1 MNKSIK
7 RGLLLGLASGFLAIM
22 FGGWAITVLAVFG
35 GILIGFTSRSG
46 SGKPAAFSMQAVV
59 VTALVM
65 SVLTGIGG
73 IIFDQGIADLAVVT
87 GHPPAVTYPAA
98 ILGVVL
104 GVLSAAGMAY
114 VQHLPNPRTARRI
127 NYLVAAAVLIALP
140 IVDQATQLG
149 WVASIIFAGVYIVL
163 AIGLDVVVGY
173 AGLLNLGYAAFFGFG
188 AYATALLSSNQI
200 GVHVNFWLLLW
211 IAAAIAGIGGVLLG
225 APTLGLR
232 GDYIA
237 IITLGFGE
245 IVPVAFQ
252 QLIKI
257 TLQEPITCVII
268 PAIQSIGG
276 GTPTVQCITL
286 VDKFDLTAG
295 VRGINPI
302 DRPVFPIISPTD
314 EPIALIIKVAI
325 MLALVGLL
333 FYYFRRQQ
341 RNGKVGPGT
350 MIASGLA
357 AGLILILFIPIPHTT
372 EGLLAP
378 FWNTFQPGQFASDN
392 LLPWWFFLL
401 SVIGLVIFLKLRLK
415 NSRLGRAMTAIR
427 EDELAANQMGV
438 DPVHTK
444 LTAFAMGAAIA
455 GLAGAFYS
463 AYVSAVFPDG
473 FGFGTSIIIMAAI
486 VLGGLGSIPGNIV
499 GALIIFLAD
508 LLFLKQFQNVL
519 NGLSTHVLM
528 PSVTDPALKGF
539 IIANLDP
546 VKYRFLLLGLVM
558 VLVMAFR
565 PEGLLPTREQRMQFH
580 AEEPVE
586 EEAKAGAA

>member
-7 RGLLLGLASGFLAIM
+7 RGLLLGLASGFLAM
-22 FGGWAITVLAVFG
+22 LFGGWAMTVLAVFG

-46 SGKPAAFSMQAVV
+46 SGKPAAFSPQAVAL
-59 VTALVM
+59 TAFIFSL
-65 SVLTGIGG
+65 LTAIGG
-73 IIFDQGIADLAVVT
+73 IIFDRGLADIAVVT
-87 GHPPAVTYPAA
+87 GHPSEVTFPAA
-98 ILGVVL
+98 IVGIVL
-104 GVLSAAGMAY
+104 GTLTALGMAY
-114 VQHLPNPRTARRI
+114 VQHMPNARTARRI
-127 NYLVAAAVLIALP
+127 NYAVGAVILIFLP
-140 IVDQATQLG
+140 IIDHATDLG
-149 WVASIIFAGVYIVL
+149 WAASIIFAGVYIVL

-200 GVHVNFWLLLW
+200 GVHINFWLLLW

-245 IVPVAFQ
+245 IVPVAVQ

-257 TLQEPITCVII
+257 TIQEPLTCVII
-268 PAIQSIGG
+268 PAIQAIGG

-286 VDKFDLTAG
+286 VDKLDLTGG

-302 DRPVFPIISPTD
+302 DRPVFPIISPEDT
-314 EPIALIIKVAI
+314 PVALIIKVAV
-325 MLALVGLL
+325 MLALVGLI
-333 FYYFRRQQ
+333 FFFFRRQQ

-350 MIASGLA
+350 MIFSGLA
-357 AGLILILFIPIPHTT
+357 VGLILILFIPIPHTA

-392 LLPWWFFLL
+392 ILPWWFFLL
-401 SVIGLVIFLKLRLK
+401 GIIGLVIFLKLRLK

-438 DPVHTK
+438 DLVHTK
-444 LTAFAMGAAIA
+444 LTAFAFGAAIA

-473 FGFGTSIIIMAAI
+473 FGFGTSVIIVAAI
-486 VLGGLGSIPGNIV
+486 VLGGVGSIPGNIV

-528 PSVTDPALKGF
+528 PSIPDQAVRGF
-539 IIANLDP
+539 IIANFDP
-546 VKYRFLLLGLVM
+546 VKYRFLLLGLIL

-565 PEGLLPTREQRMQFH
+565 PEGLLPTREQRLQFH
-580 AEEPVE
+580 AEEPVD
-586 EEAKAGAA
+586 EEAPTGAA

>member
-7 RGLLLGLASGFLAIM
+7 RGLLLGLASGFLAM
-22 FGGWAITVLAVFG
+22 LFGGWATTVLAVLG
-35 GILIGFTSRSG
+35 GVLIGFTSRSG
-46 SGKPAAFSMQAVV
+46 AGRPAAFSARAVA
-59 VTALVM
+59 VTA
-65 SVLTGIGG
+65 SIFSALTGIGG
-73 IIFDQGIADLAVVT
+73 ILFDRGLADVAVVT
-87 GHPPAVTYPAA
+87 GHPPEVTYPAA

-104 GVLSAAGMAY
+104 GTLSALGMAY
-114 VQHLPNPRTARRI
+114 IQHLPNARTARRI
-127 NYLVAAAVLIALP
+127 NYLVGAALVIALP
-140 IVDQATQLG
+140 IIDQATQLG
-149 WVASIIFAGVYIVL
+149 WAASIIFAGVYVVL
-163 AIGLDVVVGY
+163 AIGVDVVAGY

-188 AYATALLSSNQI
+188 AYSMALLSSNQI
-200 GVHVNFWLLLW
+200 NVHVNFWLLLW
-211 IAAAIAGIGGVLLG
+211 IAAAIAGICGVLLG

-257 TLQEPITCVII
+257 TIQEPLTCVII
-268 PAIQSIGG
+268 PAIQAIGG

-286 VDKFDLTAG
+286 VDKFDLTG
-295 VRGINPI
+295 GMRGINPI
-302 DRPVFPIISPTD
+302 DRPVFPIISPEDT
-314 EPIALIIKVAI
+314 PVALIVKIAV
-325 MLALVGLL
+325 MLALVGLI
-333 FYYFRRQQ
+333 FFFFRRQQ
-341 RNGKVGPGT
+341 RSGLAGPGT
-350 MIASGLA
+350 MIFSGLA
-357 AGLILILFIPIPHTT
+357 AGLILVLFIPIPHTT

-401 SVIGLVIFLKLRLK
+401 GLIGLVIFLKLRLK

-444 LTAFAMGAAIA
+444 LTAFAFGAAIA

-473 FGFGTSIIIMAAI
+473 FGFGTSIIIVSAI

-499 GALIIFLAD
+499 GAMIIFLAD

-519 NGLSTHVLM
+519 NGLQVHVLL
-528 PSVTDPALKGF
+528 PSATDPAVRGF

-546 VKYRFLLLGLVM
+546 VKYRFLLLGLVL

-586 EEAKAGAA
+586 EEAGD

>member
-1 MNKSIK
+1 MVDQGFE
-7 RGLLLGLASGFLAIM
+7 RGTEQVA
-22 FGGWAITVLAVFG
+22 
-35 GILIGFTSRSG
+35 R
-46 SGKPAAFSMQAVV
+46 
-59 VTALVM
+59 VTAIAH
-65 SVLTGIGG
+65 VLL
-73 IIFDQGIADLAVVT
+73 Q
-87 GHPPAVTYPAA
+87 
-98 ILGVVL
+98 
-104 GVLSAAGMAY
+104 
-114 VQHLPNPRTARRI
+114 
-127 NYLVAAAVLIALP
+127 
-140 IVDQATQLG
+140 
-149 WVASIIFAGVYIVL
+149 IVL

-200 GVHVNFWLLLW
+200 AVHVNFWLLLW

-257 TLQEPITCVII
+257 TIQEPFTCVIL

-276 GTPTVQCITL
+276 GTPTAQCITL
-286 VDKFDLTAG
+286 VDKLDLTGG

-314 EPIALIIKVAI
+314 EPISLIVKVAF

-333 FYYFRRQQ
+333 FFFFRRQQ

-350 MIASGLA
+350 MIFSGLTV
-357 AGLILILFIPIPHTT
+357 GLILILFIPIPHTT

-401 SVIGLVIFLKLRLK
+401 AVIGLVIFLKLRLK

-438 DPVHTK
+438 DLVHTK
-444 LTAFAMGAAIA
+444 LTAFAFGAAIA

-486 VLGGLGSIPGNIV
+486 VLGGLGSIPGNIL

-528 PSVTDPALKGF
+528 PAVTDPAVKGF

-546 VKYRFLLLGLVM
+546 VKYRFLLLGLVL

>member
-7 RGLLLGLASGFLAIM
+7 RGLLLGLVGGFLALM
-22 FGGWAITVLAVFG
+22 FGGWAIAVLAVLG
-35 GILIGFTSRSG
+35 GVLIGFTNRSG
-46 SGKPAAFSMQAVV
+46 SGKPAAASLQPVLI
-59 VTALVM
+59 TALIFTG
-65 SVLTGIGG
+65 LTAIGG
-73 IIFDQGIADLAVVT
+73 IIFDSGLADVAVLT
-87 GHPPAVTYPAA
+87 DHPPEVTFPAA
-98 ILGVVL
+98 IAGIVL
-104 GVLSAAGMAY
+104 GTLGALVMAY
-114 VQHLPNPRTARRI
+114 IQRLPDPRQVRVWSAVVVGVL
-127 NYLVAAAVLIALP
+127 LVALP
-140 IVDQATQLG
+140 IIDKETQLG
-149 WVASIIFAGVYIVL
+149 WAASIIFAGIYIVL

-200 GVHVNFWLLLW
+200 GAHVNFWLLLW
-211 IAAAIAGIGGVLLG
+211 VAAAIAGIGGILLG
-225 APTLGLR
+225 APTLGLK

-257 TLQEPITCVII
+257 TLKEPITCVLL
-268 PAIQSIGG
+268 PALESIGG
-276 GTPTVQCITL
+276 GTPVTQCLTL
-286 VDKFDLTAG
+286 VKDFNLTAG

-302 DRPVFPIISPTD
+302 DRPVFPIIAPD
-314 EPIALIIKVAI
+314 DQPVALIIKVAV
-325 MLALVGLL
+325 MLALVGLVFFL
-333 FYYFRRQQ
+333 FRREQ
-341 RNGKVGPGT
+341 RAGKVSALKMVGY
-350 MIASGLA
+350 GLA
-357 AGLILILFIPIPHTT
+357 AGLILILFIPIPHTA

-401 SVIGLVIFLKLRLK
+401 ALIGLVIFLKLRLK

-438 DPVHTK
+438 DLVHTK
-444 LTAFAMGAAIA
+444 LTAFAVGAGIA

-486 VLGGLGSIPGNIV
+486 VLGGLGSIPGNIL
-499 GALIIFLAD
+499 GAMIIFLAD
-508 LLFLKQFQNVL
+508 LLFLKQIQNVL
-519 NGLSTHVLM
+519 NGLTTHVLL
-528 PSVTDPALKGF
+528 PSVTDQAVRGF

-546 VKYRFLLLGLVM
+546 VKYRFLLLGLVL

-586 EEAKAGAA
+586 EEAPAGAA

>member
-1 MNKSIK
+1 MSKLIR
-7 RGLLLGLASGFLAIM
+7 RGILLGLVGGFLALM
-22 FGGWAITVLAVFG
+22 FGGWAMTVIAVLG
-35 GILIGFTSRSG
+35 GILIGFTSRSD
-46 SGKPAAFSMQAVV
+46 SGKSKDFSGQAVL
-59 VTALVM
+59 VTGLIFT
-65 SVLTGIGG
+65 VLTTLGG
-73 IIFDQGIADLAVVT
+73 VIFDLWLADIAVLTD
-87 GHPPAVTYPAA
+87 HPLEVMIPAA
-98 ILGVVL
+98 IVGLVL
-104 GVLSAAGMAY
+104 GTVAAVGMAY
-114 VQHLPNPRTARRI
+114 VQHLPNKRAAQLI
-127 NYLVAAAVLIALP
+127 NYGVVALVLIILP
-140 IVDQATQLG
+140 ILDQFTKLG
-149 WVASIIFAGVYIVL
+149 WAASIIFAGIYVVL

-200 GVHVNFWLLLW
+200 SAHVNFWLLLW
-211 IAAAIAGIGGVLLG
+211 IAAAIAGIGGILLG

-257 TLQEPITCVII
+257 TLKEPITCVLL
-268 PAIQSIGG
+268 PALQSIGG
-276 GTPTVQCITL
+276 GTPTTQCITL
-286 VDKFDLTAG
+286 VQDFNLTSG

-302 DRPVFPIISPTD
+302 DRPVFPIIAPDDQPVS
-314 EPIALIIKVAI
+314 LIIKVAF
-325 MLALVGLL
+325 MLVLVGLVFFL
-333 FYYFRRQQ
+333 FRREQ
-341 RNGKVGPGT
+341 RSGKVSALK
-350 MIASGLA
+350 MAAYGLA

-372 EGLLAP
+372 EGLLGP

-401 SVIGLVIFLKLRLK
+401 ALIGLVIFLKLRLK
-415 NSRLGRAMTAIR
+415 HSRLGRAMTAIR

-438 DPVHTK
+438 DLVHTK
-444 LTAFAMGAAIA
+444 LTAFAIGAGIA

-486 VLGGLGSIPGNIV
+486 VLGGIGSIPGNIV
-499 GALIIFLAD
+499 GAMIIFLAD
-508 LLFLKQFQNVL
+508 LLFLKQIQNVL
-519 NGLSTHVLM
+519 NGLTTHVLL
-528 PSVTDPALKGF
+528 PSVTDQAVRGF

-546 VKYRFLLLGLVM
+546 VKYRFLLLGLVL

-586 EEAKAGAA
+586 EEAPSGAA

>member
-7 RGLLLGLASGFLAIM
+7 RGLLLGLASGFLALL
-22 FGGWAITVLAVFG
+22 FGGWAMTVLAVFG
-35 GILIGFTSRSG
+35 GILIGFTSKSG
-46 SGKPAAFSMQAVV
+46 AGKAAAFSPKSVAVSALIFSIM
-59 VTALVM
+59 TA
-65 SVLTGIGG
+65 IGG
-73 IIFDQGIADLAVVT
+73 LVFDLWLADLAIVT
-87 GHPPAVTYPAA
+87 DHPPEVAFPAA
-98 ILGVVL
+98 IAGIVL
-104 GVLSAAGMAY
+104 GTLSAVGMAY
-114 VQHLPNPRTARRI
+114 VQHMSDARAARRI
-127 NYLVAAAVLIALP
+127 NYGVGALVLILLP
-140 IVDQATQLG
+140 IVDQLTQLG
-149 WVASIIFAGVYIVL
+149 WAASIIFAGVYIVL

-200 GVHVNFWLLLW
+200 GAHVNFWLLLW

-257 TLQEPITCVII
+257 TIQEPFTCVIL

-276 GTPTVQCITL
+276 GIPTAQCITL
-286 VDKFDLTAG
+286 VDKFDLTGG

-302 DRPVFPIISPTD
+302 DRPAFPIISPTD
-314 EPIALIIKVAI
+314 EPLALIVKIAF

-333 FYYFRRQQ
+333 FFFFRRQQ

-350 MIASGLA
+350 MIFAGLTV
-357 AGLILILFIPIPHTT
+357 GLILILFIPIPHTT

-401 SVIGLVIFLKLRLK
+401 AVIGLVIFLKLRLK

-438 DPVHTK
+438 DLVHTK
-444 LTAFAMGAAIA
+444 LTAFAFGAAIA

-486 VLGGLGSIPGNIV
+486 VLGGLGSIPGNIL

-528 PSVTDPALKGF
+528 PAVTDPALKGF

-546 VKYRFLLLGLVM
+546 VKYRFLLLGLVL

-580 AEEPVE
+580 AEEPID
-586 EEAKAGAA
+586 EEAPAGAA

>member
-7 RGLLLGLASGFLAIM
+7 RGLLLGLASGFLAMM

-46 SGKPAAFSMQAVV
+46 SGKPAAYSAQGVAISAFI
-59 VTALVM
+59 L
-65 SVLTGIGG
+65 SVLTGICG
-73 IIFDQGIADLAVVT
+73 IIFDQGLADIAVVT

-104 GVLSAAGMAY
+104 GTLSAVGMAY
-114 VQHLPNPRTARRI
+114 VQHMPNARTARRI
-127 NYLVAAAVLIALP
+127 NYAVAAVVLIFLP
-140 IVDQATQLG
+140 IIDQATQLG

-257 TLQEPITCVII
+257 TLKEPLTCVII

-276 GTPTVQCITL
+276 GTPTVQCLTL

-302 DRPVFPIISPTD
+302 DRPVLPIISPTD

-325 MLALVGLL
+325 MLALIGLL

-357 AGLILILFIPIPHTT
+357 AGLILVLFIPIPHTT

-401 SVIGLVIFLKLRLK
+401 AVIGLVIFLKLRLK

-438 DPVHTK
+438 DLVHTK
-444 LTAFAMGAAIA
+444 LTAFAIGAAIA

-528 PSVTDPALKGF
+528 PSVTDPAVRGF

-546 VKYRFLLLGLVM
+546 VKYRFLLLGLVL

-580 AEEPVE
+580 AEEPVD
-586 EEAKAGAA
+586 EEAPAGAA

>member
-7 RGLLLGLASGFLAIM
+7 RGLLFGLPAGFLAM
-22 FGGWAITVLAVFG
+22 LFGGWAMTVLAVFG

-46 SGKPAAFSMQAVV
+46 SGKPAAFSAQAVA
-59 VTALVM
+59 VTALIF

-73 IIFDQGIADLAVVT
+73 IIFDQGLADIAVVT
-87 GHPPAVTYPAA
+87 GHPPEVTYPAA

-104 GVLSAAGMAY
+104 GTLGALGMAY
-114 VQHLPNPRTARRI
+114 VQHLPNARTARRI
-127 NYLVAAAVLIALP
+127 NFLVGAVLLIALP
-140 IVDQATQLG
+140 IIDQATQLG
-149 WVASIIFAGVYIVL
+149 WAASIIFAGVYVVL

-188 AYATALLSSNQI
+188 AYAMALLSSNQLN
-200 GVHVNFWLLLW
+200 VHVNFWLLLW
-211 IAAAIAGIGGVLLG
+211 VAAAIAGIGGVLLG

-257 TLQEPITCVII
+257 TIQEPLTCVII
-268 PAIQSIGG
+268 PAIQAIGG
-276 GTPTVQCITL
+276 GIPTVQCITL
-286 VDKFDLTAG
+286 VDKFDLTGG

-302 DRPVFPIISPTD
+302 DRPVFPIISPEDT
-314 EPIALIIKVAI
+314 PVALIIKVAV
-325 MLALVGLL
+325 MLALVGLI
-333 FYYFRRQQ
+333 FFFFRRQQ
-341 RNGKVGPGT
+341 RNGLVGPGT
-350 MIASGLA
+350 MIFSGLA
-357 AGLILILFIPIPHTT
+357 AGLILVLFIPIPHTT

-401 SVIGLVIFLKLRLK
+401 GLIGLVIFLKLRLK

-438 DPVHTK
+438 DLVHTK
-444 LTAFAMGAAIA
+444 LTAFAFGAAIA

-473 FGFGTSIIIMAAI
+473 FGFGTSIIIMSAI

-519 NGLSTHVLM
+519 NGLQVHVLM
-528 PSVTDPALKGF
+528 PSVTDPAVRGF
-539 IIANLDP
+539 IVANLDP
-546 VKYRFLLLGLVM
+546 VKYRFLLLGLVL

-586 EEAKAGAA
+586 EEVPAGAA